1 MSKKTL
7 EELVFHDDFMFA
19 AVMMDAE
26 NCRCFLER
34 VLEIQIERVEISTE
48 HGFFFNP
55 ECKSIRMDVFAK
67 DENRT
72 HYDIEMQ
79 LVKKDSLEKRSRYYH
94 SQMDVEMLEKGKS
107 YGELADTYVI
117 FICNFDPLG
126 QKKCR
131 YTIRR
136 YCEETGNVFGDG
148 VCTVFL
154 NTNGKNREEMVALL
168 DFVKADLAG
177 SEADYEDALVKR
189 LQESM
194 RQIKRSRKMGER
206 YMMFE
211 QYMKEYVQE
220 HADEIREEAWAEGL
234 AEGHAEGLQKGRAE
248 GLQEGRAEG
257 LQKGRAEATTRLNK
271 LYSCLL
277 TSDRADDLQR
287 ALKDPVYLEQLLQEF
302 GF

>member
-94 SQMDVEMLEKGKS
+94 SQMDVKCWKKEKLWRAGRHISFSFVTLIPGAKKCVIPS
-107 YGELADTYVI
+107 ADTV
-117 FICNFDPLG
+117 
-126 QKKCR
+126 KKR
-131 YTIRR
+131 EMYLVT
-136 YCEETGNVFGDG
+136 ESALF
-148 VCTVFL
+148 FL
-154 NTNGKNREEMVALL
+154 IQMEKIV
-168 DFVKADLAG
+168 
-177 SEADYEDALVKR
+177 
-189 LQESM
+189 
-194 RQIKRSRKMGER
+194 RK
-206 YMMFE
+206 Y
-211 QYMKEYVQE
+211 
-220 HADEIREEAWAEGL
+220 
-234 AEGHAEGLQKGRAE
+234 
-248 GLQEGRAEG
+248 
-257 LQKGRAEATTRLNK
+257 
-271 LYSCLL
+271 
-277 TSDRADDLQR
+277 QR
-287 ALKDPVYLEQLLQEF
+287 NW
-302 GF
+302 

>member
-117 FICNFDPLG
+117 LIPWGRKNAVIPSADTV
-126 QKKCR
+126 KKR
-131 YTIRR
+131 EMYLVT
-136 YCEETGNVFGDG
+136 ESALF
-148 VCTVFL
+148 FL
-154 NTNGKNREEMVALL
+154 IQMEKIV
-168 DFVKADLAG
+168 
-177 SEADYEDALVKR
+177 
-189 LQESM
+189 
-194 RQIKRSRKMGER
+194 RK
-206 YMMFE
+206 Y
-211 QYMKEYVQE
+211 
-220 HADEIREEAWAEGL
+220 
-234 AEGHAEGLQKGRAE
+234 
-248 GLQEGRAEG
+248 
-257 LQKGRAEATTRLNK
+257 
-271 LYSCLL
+271 
-277 TSDRADDLQR
+277 QR
-287 ALKDPVYLEQLLQEF
+287 NW
-302 GF
+302 

>member
-94 SQMDVEMLEKGKS
+94 SQMDVEMLEKGKGYS
-107 YGELADTYVI
+107 EL
-117 FICNFDPLG
+117 P
-126 QKKCR
+126 
-131 YTIRR
+131 
-136 YCEETGNVFGDG
+136 
-148 VCTVFL
+148 
-154 NTNGKNREEMVALL
+154 
-168 DFVKADLAG
+168 
-177 SEADYEDALVKR
+177 DA
-189 LQESM
+189 
-194 RQIKRSRKMGER
+194 
-206 YMMFE
+206 
-211 QYMKEYVQE
+211 
-220 HADEIREEAWAEGL
+220 
-234 AEGHAEGLQKGRAE
+234 
-248 GLQEGRAEG
+248 
-257 LQKGRAEATTRLNK
+257 
-271 LYSCLL
+271 
-277 TSDRADDLQR
+277 
-287 ALKDPVYLEQLLQEF
+287 
-302 GF
+302 

>member
-34 VLEIQIERVEISTE
+34 VLEIQIERVEISAE

-94 SQMDVEMLEKGKS
+94 SQMDVEMLEKGKGYS
-107 YGELADTYVI
+107 ELPDAYVI
-117 FICNFDPLG
+117 FVCNFDPLG
-126 QKKCR
+126 EKKCR
-131 YTIRR
+131 YTIRK
-136 YCEETGNVFGDG
+136 YCEETGKTFTDG

-154 NTNGKNREEMVALL
+154 NTKGENRDEVPKELAALL

-177 SEADYEDALVKR
+177 IEADYED
-189 LQESM
+189 EDED
-194 RQIKRSRKMGER
+194 QIKIKKTKRFGIKPM
-206 YMMFE
+206 
-211 QYMKEYVQE
+211 
-220 HADEIREEAWAEGL
+220 DPEEACVEMELLGHNFFVFLNAETEEVNVVYKRKGNTYGL
-234 AEGHAEGLQKGRAE
+234 IEPEL
-248 GLQEGRAEG
+248 
-257 LQKGRAEATTRLNK
+257 
-271 LYSCLL
+271 
-277 TSDRADDLQR
+277 D
-287 ALKDPVYLEQLLQEF
+287 
-302 GF
+302 